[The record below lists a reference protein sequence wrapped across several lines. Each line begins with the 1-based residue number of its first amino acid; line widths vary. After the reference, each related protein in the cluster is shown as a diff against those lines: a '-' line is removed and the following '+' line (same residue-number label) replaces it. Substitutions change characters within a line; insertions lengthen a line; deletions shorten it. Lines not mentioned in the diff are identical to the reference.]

1 MVRSWPIACFATGQ
15 IMLKATIASMKRTF
29 AFALCGTLTL
39 PLHAQP
45 VVQAATAQL
54 QPQISRDADGYTAC
68 GIRAIVLDVQ
78 PKVVD
83 AYDFS
88 LYLRREI
95 PAGTVKA
102 GKHQTPFAKFSK
114 GQTDQKVVL
123 PGPEKFWIVKELDAK
138 ALIPFKSFAG
148 DSPGY
153 ILGLADLTRTHAA
166 IASMMAGERMQ
177 FAVRYKNQPYDTVVS
192 FAAQL
197 SSTELTPLAACVDG
211 LVARMQSDA
220 IKSGR

>member
-1 MVRSWPIACFATGQ
+1 
-15 IMLKATIASMKRTF
+15 MLKAIIASMKRTF

-114 GQTDQKVVL
+114 GSLKN
-123 PGPEKFWIVKELDAK
+123 ELIHHQRYATRVDAQ
-138 ALIPFKSFAG
+138 AGIQEYIESFYNRQRRH
-148 DSPGY
+148 SRIGY
-153 ILGLADLTRTHAA
+153 IPPAVFAEQFSRQQQAA
-166 IASMMAGERMQ
+166 
-177 FAVRYKNQPYDTVVS
+177 
-192 FAAQL
+192 
-197 SSTELTPLAACVDG
+197 
-211 LVARMQSDA
+211 
-220 IKSGR
+220 